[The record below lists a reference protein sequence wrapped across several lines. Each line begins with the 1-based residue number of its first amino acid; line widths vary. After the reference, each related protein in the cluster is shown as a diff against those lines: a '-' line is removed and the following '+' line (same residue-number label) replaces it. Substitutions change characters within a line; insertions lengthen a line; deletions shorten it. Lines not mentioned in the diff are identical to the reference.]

1 MYQVLYRKYRPKVFA
16 DVYGQEHITSTLI
29 NEIKEGRVSHAYLF
43 TGSRG
48 TGKTTCAKIL
58 AKAVNCEHNETGEPC
73 NECEICKGL
82 DDGTIYDVVEI
93 DAASNNGVDNIRDL
107 REEANYTPSRGK
119 YRVFIIDEVH
129 MLSTGAFNALL
140 KTLEEPPEHV
150 IFILATT
157 EVHKL
162 PATILSRCQRFDFK
176 RIQPETMAIRLK
188 QVAGFENMRLSDE
201 AAVLIARIA
210 DGGMRDALS
219 ILDQCAGRSKDID
232 EKLVSEVA
240 GIAGREA
247 LYELSQAV
255 AAKNSGA
262 ALDII
267 AKLHANSYDMERL
280 CVEMINHY
288 RNFLIVKT
296 VNKNRGLIICTDD
309 EYNSIVTGAQDYTLP
324 QVINAL
330 DLFQDT
336 LVKIKGGVNSR
347 IEMEMS
353 FIKLCEPKLD
363 SSVESILSRLSQVE
377 NAVRRGITAVPASS
391 GAEAGVSQAKPQPA
405 AEKEK
410 QPENSA
416 PKQENPADDL
426 PWKTETAPAPLAEKA
441 NVADKGFD
449 SVSANENEKSKV
461 NQEHNSQKHQF
472 AQESPALNQTSGR
485 AAPGNPE
492 PQNGEQ
498 VLFDGWA
505 EFMDE
510 IYKKDIAIYGVLNGS
525 RGYVRGEYFL
535 IDGKNP
541 TLRQFIKIPTHSK
554 AIKQALY
561 DVTGI
566 NYKLGLIKSNAETKV
581 KRDPLEDLI
590 SKASGNVNIEVD

>member
-58 AKAVNCEHNETGEPC
+58 AKAVNCEHNENGEPC

-201 AAVLIARIA
+201 AAILISRIA

-255 AAKNSGA
+255 AAKNSGV

-309 EYNSIVTGAQDYTLP
+309 EYNSILSGAQDYTLP
-324 QVINAL
+324 QVIYAL

-336 LVKIKGGVNSR
+336 LVKIKGGANSR

-441 NVADKGFD
+441 NAADKGFD

-472 AQESPALNQTSGR
+472 AQESPALNQASGR
-485 AAPGNPE
+485 AASGNPE